1 LFRSFDIES
10 LGLFGSYIR
19 GEQDSTSDVDILVEF
34 IENPG
39 LIGFMTLENRL
50 SDLLGAKVD
59 LVMKDALKPGIGERI
74 LKEVVAVLKKPG
86 I

>member
-74 LKEVVAVLKKPG
+74 LKEVAAV
-86 I
+86 

>member
-1 LFRSFDIES
+1 MFRSFDIES

-74 LKEVVAVLKKPG
+74 LKEVAAV
-86 I
+86 

>member
-1 LFRSFDIES
+1 MFRSFDIES

>member
-1 LFRSFDIES
+1 MFRSFDIES

-74 LKEVVAVLKKPG
+74 LKEVVAV
-86 I
+86 